1 MFRPRIMTGK
11 SCVLVFQFV
20 RFLFLPV
27 RHDVHDALVLNF
39 AFKGLDTQRYV
50 FAIIGEDYTHFKRAL
65 EPKKYH

>member
-39 AFKGLDTQRYV
+39 GFKGLDTERYV
-50 FAIIGEDYTHFKRAL
+50 FAIIGEGYTHFKRAL
-65 EPKKYH
+65 EPKKYD

>member
-1 MFRPRIMTGK
+1 MTGK

-39 AFKGLDTQRYV
+39 GFKGLDTQRYG
-50 FAIIGEDYTHFKRAL
+50 FGFIGEDYTHFKRAL

>member
-27 RHDVHDALVLNF
+27 RHYVHDALVLNF
-39 AFKGLDTQRYV
+39 GFKGLDTERYV
-50 FAIIGEDYTHFKRAL
+50 FAIIGEDQAHFKKAF
-65 EPKKYH
+65 EPKKYD

>member
-27 RHDVHDALVLNF
+27 RHYVHDALVLNF
-39 AFKGLDTQRYV
+39 GSKGLHTERYV

-65 EPKKYH
+65 ESKKYQ

>member
-39 AFKGLDTQRYV
+39 GFKGLDTQRYV
-50 FAIIGEDYTHFKRAL
+50 FGIIGEDYTHFKMAL

>member
-39 AFKGLDTQRYV
+39 GFKGLDTQRYV

-65 EPKKYH
+65 APKKYH

>member
-27 RHDVHDALVLNF
+27 RHYVHDALVLDF
-39 AFKGLDTQRYV
+39 GFKGPDTGHYV
-50 FAIIGEDYTHFKRAL
+50 FAVIEEDYSHFKRAL
-65 EPKKYH
+65 EPKKYR